1 MGALRIGA
9 MAGVAAALT
18 GFFLY
23 IFGMIAEPP
32 MAILYSGLEAREA
45 GAVVAKLDA
54 INVPYEQRGDGG
66 TILIP
71 ADQVSRIRMQLATEG
86 LPSAG
91 VGYEIFDKS
100 DTFGTSTFVQN
111 VNRLRALEG
120 ELARTIRSIDS
131 IEAARVHL
139 VIPERQ
145 VFAQAN
151 QTPSASVV
159 LKTRTRLGNGQVS
172 AVQHLVAA
180 AVAGLAPND
189 VAVIDERGELLA
201 GRNGDTQND
210 IALAQED
217 RASAF
222 EERMRQRVENIVAS
236 VVGPGRTRVQVAAEM
251 DFNRLTETS
260 ESFDPDSRVIR
271 SSQTVEQNSSEQGA
285 RTAAAVS
292 VATALP
298 GNAQPVQTD
307 TGPNSAS
314 TRNEETIN
322 YEISKSTK
330 TLVQDAGTVK
340 KLSVAVVVD
349 GTYTNDASG
358 ARNYAPRSEADMAN
372 ITALVRSA
380 VGFNEARGDQVQVT
394 NMRFAE
400 PEVTPGEDGSSS
412 EPLLGIES
420 AMWFKLAQ
428 ILILSITALLV
439 FLLVVKPLIR
449 RLTTPLGAAADT
461 VGATA
466 IPTAQSAP
474 ALGQT
479 GNSPQPSAAQIS
491 AAPAAAAIPKRESMI
506 DVSQIEGQVRESAI
520 RKIGDVVQAHPEEAM
535 AIVRTWL
542 HQPG

>member
-45 GAVVAKLDA
+45 GAVIAKLDA

-66 TILIP
+66 TILIA

-189 VAVIDERGELLA
+189 VAIIDERGELLA

-236 VVGPGRTRVQVAAEM
+236 VVGPGRSRVQVAAEM
-251 DFNRLTETS
+251 DFNRVTETS

-271 SSQTVEQNSSEQGA
+271 SSQTVEQNSSEQGP

-307 TGPNSAS
+307 NGPNSAS

-349 GTYTNDASG
+349 GTYTTDANG
-358 ARNYAPRSEADMAN
+358 TRTYAPRSEADMTN

-394 NMRFAE
+394 NMRLVE
-400 PEVTPGEDGSSS
+400 PEATPVAEGSS
-412 EPLLGIES
+412 EPLLGIDS
-420 AMWFKLAQ
+420 TMWFKLAQ

-439 FLLVVKPLIR
+439 FLLVVKPMIR
-449 RLTTPLGAAADT
+449 RLTTPMGGPETAT
-461 VGATA
+461 TTA
-466 IPTAQSAP
+466 IPAAQGAP
-474 ALGQT
+474 AIAQAA
-479 GNSPQPSAAQIS
+479 SPAQPSVTQVS
-491 AAPAAAAIPKRESMI
+491 AAPAAAALPRRESMI
-506 DVSQIEGQVRESAI
+506 DVSQIEGQVRESAV

-542 HQPG
+542 HQPA

>member
-1 MGALRIGA
+1 
-9 MAGVAAALT
+9 
-18 GFFLY
+18 
-23 IFGMIAEPP
+23 
-32 MAILYSGLEAREA
+32 
-45 GAVVAKLDA
+45 
-54 INVPYEQRGDGG
+54 
-66 TILIP
+66 
-71 ADQVSRIRMQLATEG
+71 
-86 LPSAG
+86 
-91 VGYEIFDKS
+91 
-100 DTFGTSTFVQN
+100 
-111 VNRLRALEG
+111 
-120 ELARTIRSIDS
+120 
-131 IEAARVHL
+131 
-139 VIPERQ
+139 
-145 VFAQAN
+145 
-151 QTPSASVV
+151 V
-159 LKTRTRLGNGQVS
+159 LKTRVRLGNGQVS
-172 AVQHLVAA
+172 AVQHLVAS

-189 VAVIDERGELLA
+189 VAIVDERGELLA

-236 VVGPGRTRVQVAAEM
+236 VVGPGRTRVQVAADM
-251 DFNRLTETS
+251 DFNRVTETS

-292 VATALP
+292 VGTALP

-349 GTYTNDASG
+349 GTYTTDANGTRS
-358 ARNYAPRSEADMAN
+358 YAPRSEADMAN

-400 PEVTPGEDGSSS
+400 PAPAPAEEGTS
-412 EPLLGIES
+412 EPLLGIDS
-420 AMWFKLAQ
+420 AIWLKLAQ
-428 ILILSITALLV
+428 IVILSITALLV

-449 RLTTPLGAAADT
+449 RLTTPIGAPPEAGRAPTVTAQGAPAIAQAAAAPTNAAAQVGAA
-461 VGATA
+461 
-466 IPTAQSAP
+466 P
-474 ALGQT
+474 
-479 GNSPQPSAAQIS
+479 SP
-491 AAPAAAAIPKRESMI
+491 AAIPKRESMI

-542 HQPG
+542 HQPV